1 MCIMRINFLFYYLL
15 LFFNLVFGIN
25 YPKRP
30 EPFRFVNDFTVKK
43 QFFSKEFSDELHSY
57 LLELAKEKGTQLV
70 VVAIDDLQGQDASV
84 YAIGLLNDWQ
94 IGQKGKDNGV
104 LILIKPKI
112 NDEKGKIFI
121 TTGYGME
128 GELPDIFLGRVI
140 NEIMLPSFKAGNI
153 EVGIW
158 NGVLEIVNKIHPD
171 FTYSGKME
179 TYEEDV
185 NISPVE
191 FLIIFVVLLIIFL
204 FMRRRSLP
212 VVYTGTGSMY
222 EGTVGWGRGR
232 SGGFSGGSSFGGFGG
247 RGGGGGAGGSW

>member
-1 MCIMRINFLFYYLL
+1 MKIKFFLYFFLL
-15 LFFNLVFGIN
+15 LNFVFGIN

-30 EPFRFVNDFTVKK
+30 EPFRFVNDFTLNK
-43 QFFSKEFSDELHSY
+43 QFFSKQFSEELHSY
-57 LLELAKEKGTQLV
+57 LLELAKVKGTQMV
-70 VVAIDDLQGQDASV
+70 VVAIDDLQGQDASE
-84 YAIGLLNDWQ
+84 YAIGMLNEWQ

-104 LILIKPKI
+104 LFLIKPKT

-121 TTGYGME
+121 TTGYGLE

-140 NEIMLPSFKAGNI
+140 NDVMLPSFKDGNI
-153 EVGIW
+153 EIGIW
-158 NGVLEIVNKIHPD
+158 NGVLEIVKKIHPD
-171 FTYSGKME
+171 FTYKGKMD
-179 TYEEDV
+179 TYEDEV

-204 FMRRRSLP
+204 FIRRRSSP

-222 EGTVGWGRGR
+222 ESFSGWGRSR
-232 SGGFSGGSSFGGFGG
+232 SGGFSGGGFGGFGG

>member
-1 MCIMRINFLFYYLL
+1 MKIKFFFYSFL
-15 LFFNLVFGIN
+15 LFLNLVHGNNF
-25 YPKRP
+25 PKRP
-30 EPFRFVNDFTVKK
+30 EPFRFVNDFTLNK
-43 QFFSKEFSDELHSY
+43 QFFSNKFRDELHSY
-57 LLELAKEKGTQLV
+57 LLELAKEKGTQIV
-70 VVAIDDLQGQDASV
+70 VVAIDDLQGQDASD

-104 LILIKPKI
+104 LILIKPKT

-140 NEIMLPSFKAGNI
+140 NDVMLPSFKTGNI
-153 EVGIW
+153 ETGIW

-171 FTYSGKME
+171 FTYNGKME
-179 TYEEDV
+179 TYEDDV

-204 FMRRRSLP
+204 FIRGRSVP

-222 EGTVGWGRGR
+222 EGTAGWGSGR